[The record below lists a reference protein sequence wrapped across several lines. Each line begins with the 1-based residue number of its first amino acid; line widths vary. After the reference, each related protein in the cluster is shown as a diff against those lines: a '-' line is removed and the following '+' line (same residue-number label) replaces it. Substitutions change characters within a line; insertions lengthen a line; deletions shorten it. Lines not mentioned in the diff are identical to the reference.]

1 MKRFK
6 VYELKI
12 NNNIASGIIKGLI
25 YRVTFNHTPAEKE
38 AKTALL
44 QAASYNIKEW
54 FKGGIWYE

>member
-12 NNNIASGIIKGLI
+12 NNNIASGIIKGLV
-25 YRVTFNHTPAEKE
+25 YRVTFSHTPTEKE

-44 QAASYNIKEW
+44 QAASYNIKE
-54 FKGGIWYE
+54 